1 MEFKMT
7 EELKKEYTRKITH
20 ANRSQ
25 ITVLTFEMALDYIA
39 DAENAANIEEF
50 DIAVKRSKKCVEQLL
65 LSLDYKY
72 GLSFTLMRI
81 YNYVLQLYMKALS
94 KRDSSILAEV
104 NKILKGLHDS
114 FEEVSKSDTS
124 APLMS
129 NAEDVYT
136 GLTYGKSGVN
146 TSVSDY
152 NRGFRV

>member
-1 MEFKMT
+1 MT

-25 ITVLTFEMALDYIA
+25 ITVLTFEMALDYIK
-39 DAENAANIEEF
+39 DAENAAAGEEF
-50 DIAVKRSKKCVEQLL
+50 DISVKRSKKCVEQLL
-65 LSLDYKY
+65 LALDYKY
-72 GLSFTLMRI
+72 GLSYTLMRI

-94 KRDSSILAEV
+94 RRDPAELTEIK
-104 NKILKGLHDS
+104 KILTGLHSS
-114 FEEVSKSDTS
+114 FEEASRTDNS

-129 NAEDVYT
+129 NAEEVYS
-136 GLTYGKSGVN
+136 GLTYGKNGVN

>member
-1 MEFKMT
+1 MT
-7 EELKKEYTRKITH
+7 EEQKKEYTRKITH
-20 ANRSQ
+20 ANRTQ

-39 DAENAANIEEF
+39 DAENAQNTEDF
-50 DIAVKRSKKCVEQLL
+50 DLAVKRSKKCIEHLL
-65 LSLDYKY
+65 LALDYKY

-81 YNYVLQLYMKALS
+81 YNYVLQLYTKALS
-94 KRDSSILAEV
+94 RRNPAELAEAK
-104 NKILKGLHDS
+104 KILSGLHAS
-114 FEEVSKSDTS
+114 FEEVAKSDDS

-129 NAEDVYT
+129 NTEEVYT

>member
-1 MEFKMT
+1 MT

-39 DAENAANIEEF
+39 DAENASNAEEF
-50 DIAVKRSKKCVEQLL
+50 DVAVKRSKKCVEQLL
-65 LSLDYKY
+65 LALDYKY

-81 YNYVLQLYMKALS
+81 YNYVLQLYLKALS
-94 KRDSSILAEV
+94 QRNPSKLAEV
-104 NKILKGLHDS
+104 KKILSSLHDS
-114 FEEVSKSDTS
+114 FAEASKSDTS

-129 NAEDVYT
+129 NTEEVYT
-136 GLTYGKSGVN
+136 GLTYGKTGVN